1 MFNFKISINH
11 NHIQK
16 TEYVKYLGIYV
27 DNKLSWKVQIGK
39 LCSKISKVCGMI
51 YKLRYFV
58 LLSTLK
64 VVYYSMFHSHL
75 QYSLLNWGR
84 SSKSY
89 LQQLKILQ
97 NKVLRAILFR
107 PKQFPTTLLYSNL
120 NISKLDDMI
129 NMEFAKFM
137 FKFNNKMLP
146 ESFDCYFTKLD
157 NIHKHNTRQKHRNE
171 CYQFHT
177 SSESRKKTLQYICLN
192 VSKNIPKE

>member
-1 MFNFKISINH
+1 MVHNCRTTLFFYFNLSINYKKSCFILVTKKPINSFNFKVSINH

-27 DNKLSWKVQIGK
+27 DNKLSWKVQIDK

-58 LLSTLK
+58 PLSSLK
-64 VVYYSMFHSHL
+64 IVYYSMFHSHL

-84 SSKSY
+84 CSKSY

-120 NISKLDDMI
+120 NILKLDDMI

-146 ESFDCYFTKLD
+146 ESFDC
-157 NIHKHNTRQKHRNE
+157 
-171 CYQFHT
+171 
-177 SSESRKKTLQYICLN
+177 
-192 VSKNIPKE
+192 